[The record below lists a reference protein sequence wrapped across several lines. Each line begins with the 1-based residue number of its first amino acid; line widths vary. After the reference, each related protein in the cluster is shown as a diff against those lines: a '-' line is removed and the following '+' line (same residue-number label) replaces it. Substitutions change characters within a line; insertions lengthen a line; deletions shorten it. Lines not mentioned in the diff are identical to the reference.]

1 MGNLAQRMGQE
12 TTINKKDTNKVIIK
26 IVNGGSTARV
36 EVQNGTEVGHIR
48 SLRDDLE
55 DVGAPSS
62 YTFAINGQGV
72 EDSKILQHDD
82 TVTLR
87 PRAGEKGAA

>member
-1 MGNLAQRMGQE
+1 MICKL
-12 TTINKKDTNKVIIK
+12 
-26 IVNGGSTARV
+26 VNGGSTVRI
-36 EVQNGTEVGHIR
+36 EIPNGTEVGHIR

-87 PRAGEKGAA
+87 PRQGEKGGSR